1 VGCKFPSPGDLP
13 DPGIKPRSSELQA
26 ESSLLEPP
34 GKPLCLKNREII
46 EKRDQ
51 ICGDQRQGVERG
63 ELDEGSEKVTISCK
77 IKKYY
82 TMNIMLN
89 MIRMIDTVVC
99 YIQKLLTVNTKG
111 SHHKEKYFFYLLSFV
126 SI

>member
-1 VGCKFPSPGDLP
+1 M
-13 DPGIKPRSSELQA
+13 QA

-34 GKPLCLKNREII
+34 RKPLCLKNRNHR
-46 EKRDQ
+46 KRGQ

-63 ELDEGSEKVTISCK
+63 ELDEGSEKVTITGK

-82 TMNIMLN
+82 TVNIMLN
-89 MIRMIDTVVC
+89 MIRMINTVVC

-111 SHHKEKYFFYLLSFV
+111 SHHKEKYFFYLLNFV

>member
-1 VGCKFPSPGDLP
+1 MTQK
-13 DPGIKPRSSELQA
+13 Q
-26 ESSLLEPP
+26 
-34 GKPLCLKNREII
+34 KNNR
-46 EKRDQ
+46 KRDQ

-82 TMNIMLN
+82 TMGIMLN
-89 MIRMIDTVVC
+89 MIRMINTVVC

-111 SHHKEKYFFYLLSFV
+111 SHHKQKYFFIYLILYLYEM
-126 SI
+126 IDGL